1 MTETLAE
8 SPEARFIGL
17 MSELFQLREAEEL
30 DFGIYRVIR
39 RHNRQVRAFLGEI
52 VEESGQ
58 PVLRGGELAGILEQA
73 FQQIDGETRN
83 EKKAQLQ
90 RMADEL
96 GIKARCSAE
105 EREQYFAGVEKIP
118 AMRQKVLDYRN
129 LREELETTYSA
140 TADRSEVLNRLY
152 EFFSRHYQDGDFIV
166 QRRYGRSGARYIKSS
181 GEDTEFHWATEDMYY
196 IKSGDVFTDYP
207 VRLSNGQRLV
217 FCVDADT
224 LNQTRAELKPTD
236 KASYKLRAVQEKDGV
251 IRVTLDYLKGAQKS
265 RAQLDEI
272 ASQAA
277 TITKVQPEE
286 IARHLRRYIARNQSD
301 FFIHKRLQEALDDD
315 LDIFLKTDVLNA
327 DQLLADDAGHIPARA
342 LRVARAIRRV
352 GRRINAFLGVLE
364 DYQKRLWEKKKL
376 VLSTRYV
383 ITLDR
388 LDKLAGRAF
397 VEANL
402 AAILANA
409 AQVAEW
415 QALGLGELTKAEAV
429 RREDGGFLPLP
440 VDTLHFGE
448 DFKWALLAAVTKDH
462 PLDESLDGV
471 AIHSDNWQALN
482 TMQEKYWERVKC
494 VYIDPPYNTGGDGF
508 PYKDSYLHASWLA
521 MMGERLSI
529 ASSLLDQQAALFVSL
544 DDHEQPAFR
553 MLADQVYG
561 QTNFVATII
570 WQKIFSPKNSAKH
583 FSEDHDYL
591 LVYARNAER
600 WQPELL
606 PRTTE
611 MEARYSNPDNDPR
624 GAWTSGDISARNP
637 YSEGRYP
644 ITCPS
649 GRVIPGPPPGTYWRV
664 SKTKFDELDRDRRI
678 WWGEN
683 GDNMPRLKRFLAEV
697 KQGRVP
703 QTIWSYQQ
711 VGHTQDAKKELLAYT
726 KLSENESVF
735 QTPKPTALIR
745 RVLALATEAIGADE
759 WVLDFF
765 AGSGTT
771 GHAVLAQNHA
781 DGGGRKFL
789 LVEFNA
795 YFDTLLLPRLKR
807 AARSPEWKESDQM
820 NGPGLFMR
828 VQRLEQYEDT
838 LENLAAAAGET
849 PSLFAGPEALA
860 YDLDAEAKRLLCAS
874 SSFTA
879 PFGLT
884 LKRIAGADVET
895 GPVDLVE
902 SLIYL
907 LGLHV
912 ERLYRE
918 LGSVV
923 ITGALNR
930 SRQTAAVFWR
940 DNLHGSDW
948 LQAKMAEHPAD
959 RYYTNDPARLSFPGV
974 ERFAA
979 IETVFVDGLN
989 GSG

>member
-1 MTETLAE
+1 
-8 SPEARFIGL
+8 

-30 DFGIYRVIR
+30 DFGIYRVIK

-52 VEESGQ
+52 VEENGQ

-73 FQQIDGETRN
+73 FQQIDSETRN
-83 EKKAQLQ
+83 ERKAQLQ
-90 RMADEL
+90 CMADGL
-96 GIKARCSAE
+96 GIKTHWPVE
-105 EREQYFAGVEKIP
+105 EREQYLIGVEKIP
-118 AMRQKVLDYRN
+118 AMRQQVVDYRN
-129 LREELETTYSA
+129 LREELESTYSA
-140 TADRSEVLNRLY
+140 TADRSETLNRLY

-166 QRRYGRSGARYIKSS
+166 QRRYGRNGARYIKSS
-181 GEDTEFHWATEDMYY
+181 GEDTEFHWATEGMYY

-207 VRLSNGQRLV
+207 VRLSNGRHLV
-217 FCVDADT
+217 FCVDAET
-224 LNQTRAELKPTD
+224 LHQTRAELKPTD
-236 KASYKLRAVQEKDGV
+236 KASYKLRAIQEKDGV
-251 IRVTLDYLKGAQKS
+251 IRVTLDYLKGAQKT
-265 RAQLDEI
+265 RAQFDEI

-277 TITKVQPEE
+277 ALSKVQPDE

-342 LRVARAIRRV
+342 LRVARAIRRI

-364 DYQKRLWEKKKL
+364 DYRKRLWEKKKL

-409 AQVAEW
+409 AQVTEW
-415 QALGLGELTKAEAV
+415 RALGLGEWARVEAV

-471 AIHSDNWQALN
+471 VVHSDNWQALN
-482 TMQEKYWERVKC
+482 TMQEKYGERVKC

-521 MMGERLSI
+521 MISERLSM
-529 ASSLLDQQAALFVSL
+529 ASRLLDQQAALFVSL

-561 QTNFVATII
+561 RINFVATII

-606 PRTTE
+606 PRTAE
-611 MEARYSNPDNDPR
+611 MEARYGNPDNDSR
-624 GAWTSGDISARNP
+624 GAWTSGDLSARNP

-649 GRVIPGPPPGTYWRV
+649 GRVIPGPPPGRYWV
-664 SKTKFDELDRDRRI
+664 ISKSKFDKFESEGRI

-726 KLSENESVF
+726 TLSENESVF

-745 RVLALATEAIGADE
+745 RVLALTTEAIGADE

-781 DGGGRKFL
+781 DDGGRKFL
-789 LVEFNA
+789 LVECNA

-807 AARSPEWKESDQM
+807 AARSPEWKETDRAD
-820 NGPGLFMR
+820 GPGLFMR

-838 LENLAAAAGET
+838 LENLAVAAGENQN
-849 PSLFAGPEALA
+849 LFAGPEALA
-860 YDLDAEAKRLLCAS
+860 YELDAEAKRLLFAS
-874 SSFTA
+874 SAFAA

-918 LGSVV
+918 QGSVV

-930 SRQTAAVFWR
+930 GRQTAAVFWR
-940 DNLHGSDW
+940 DNVPHGADW

-974 ERFAA
+974 ERFVA
-979 IETVFVDGLN
+979 IETVFVDEMN
-989 GSG
+989 GNG

>member
-1 MTETLAE
+1 MTEILSD
-8 SPEARFIGL
+8 SPEARFVGL

-30 DFGIYRVIR
+30 DFGIYRVIKS
-39 RHNRQVRAFLGEI
+39 HNQKVREFLGEV
-52 VEESGQ
+52 VEENGQ
-58 PVLRGGELAGILEQA
+58 PVLRGGKLAGILEQA
-73 FQQIDGETRN
+73 FQQIDGETRD

-90 RMADEL
+90 RMAERL
-96 GIKARCSAE
+96 GIGAHGSAE
-105 EREQYFAGVEKIP
+105 ERESYLATIEKSP
-118 AMRQKVLDYRN
+118 DMRQKVIDYRD

-140 TADRSEVLNRLY
+140 GADRSEVLNRLY

-166 QRRYGRSGARYIKSS
+166 QRRYGRNGARYIKSS

-217 FCVDADT
+217 FCVDAET

-236 KASYKLRAVQEKDGV
+236 KASYKLRAVEQKEGV
-251 IRVTLDYLKGAQKS
+251 IRIILDYLKGAQKT

-272 ASQAA
+272 ANQAA
-277 TITKVQPEE
+277 AICKVQPEE

-301 FFIHKRLQEALDDD
+301 FFIHKRLQEALDED
-315 LDIFLKTDVLNA
+315 LDIFVKTDVLNA
-327 DQLLADDAGHIPARA
+327 DQLLADDAGNIPARA
-342 LRVARAIRRV
+342 LRVALMIRRV

-364 DYQKRLWEKKKL
+364 DFQKRLWEKKKL

-402 AAILANA
+402 AAILANP

-415 QALGLGELTKAEAV
+415 QTLGFGELATVAAV

-508 PYKDSYLHASWLA
+508 SYKDAYPHASWLV
-521 MMGERLSI
+521 MMGERLSLS
-529 ASSLLDQQAALFVSL
+529 SSLLDQQAALFISL
-544 DDHEQPAFR
+544 DDHEQPALR

-561 QTNFVATII
+561 RTNFVATII
-570 WQKIFSPKNSAKH
+570 WQKNFSPKNSARH

-600 WQPELL
+600 WRPELL
-606 PRTTE
+606 PRTAE
-611 MEARYSNPDNDPR
+611 MEARFSNSDNDPR
-624 GAWTSGDISARNP
+624 GSWTSGDISARNP

-664 SKTKFDELDRDRRI
+664 SKTKFDEFDRDGRI

-726 KLSENESVF
+726 TLSENESVF

-745 RVLALATEAIGADE
+745 RVLSLATEAIGVGE

-771 GHAVLAQNHA
+771 GHAVIAQNHTN
-781 DGGGRKFL
+781 GGNRKFL
-789 LVEFNA
+789 LVECNA
-795 YFDTLLLPRLKR
+795 YFDSLLLPRLKR
-807 AARSPEWKESDQM
+807 AARSPEWKETDRTD
-820 NGPGLFMR
+820 GPGLFMR
-828 VQRLEQYEDT
+828 VQHLEQYEDT
-838 LENLAAAAGET
+838 LENLAVAAGENQN
-849 PSLFAGPEALA
+849 LFAGPEALA
-860 YDLDAEAKRLLCAS
+860 YDLDAEAKRLLLAS
-874 SSFTA
+874 PSFTA

-902 SLIYL
+902 SFIYL

-918 LGSVV
+918 QGSIV

-930 SRQTAAVFWR
+930 SQQTAAVFWR
-940 DNLHGSDW
+940 DNVLHDADW

-979 IETVFVDGLN
+979 IETVFVDGMT
-989 GSG
+989 